1 MALFGGS
8 KPSGDDY
15 AALIAKGDLEGA
27 IKVLRKLSRRSPDDF
42 ALGLQLSETLERF
55 GRRDDAA
62 AELIRVADGQE
73 ARGHHTKALALYRRA
88 EKLAPDHAELKK
100 KIANQ
105 DAAAPSAVRSA
116 IDLAKKKSSDDAFD
130 IDMGDGEPAPVEDE
144 MEIGEATLNR
154 AAISLDDDISADD
167 LPPVSAEPEEL
178 ATPEIVAKT
187 ESDAAP
193 EFVAPEP
200 PPVKA
205 AAPPHSAAAAA
216 LKPAPTASD
225 TAALLAASAAAEGET
240 PGPAEQTLGGILA
253 DLTVPEAV
261 LVVEGCMVRT
271 YEPGERIISEGEPGD
286 SMYFIRSG
294 LVKVSTATPAG
305 MVELG
310 ELKPGD
316 YFGEVSLLNR
326 VKRTAT
332 ISALELTEV
341 LVLDRKAL
349 DQLRPQIP
357 DLIEKLEH
365 GLQNRAKATIAAIQK
380 HLGG

>member
-8 KPSGDDY
+8 KSSGDDY

-27 IKVLRKLSRRSPDDF
+27 IKVLRKLAKRSPDDF

-62 AELIRVADGQE
+62 TELIRVADGQE
-73 ARGHHTKALALYRRA
+73 AKGHHTKALALYRRA
-88 EKLAPDHAELKK
+88 EKLAPNHAELKA
-100 KIANQ
+100 KIASQ
-105 DAAAPSAVRSA
+105 DAAAPSSPRNT
-116 IDLAKKKSSDDAFD
+116 IEQAKKKSSDDAFD
-130 IDMGDGEPAPVEDE
+130 IDMGEDSASPETEE

-154 AAISLDDDISADD
+154 AAISFDDDISADD
-167 LPPVSAEPEEL
+167 LPPVMAEPEEL
-178 ATPEIVAKT
+178 AAAEIVVEPEIVAPLPPT
-187 ESDAAP
+187 PP
-193 EFVAPEP
+193 E
-200 PPVKA
+200 KA
-205 AAPPHSAAAAA
+205 AKVP
-216 LKPAPTASD
+216 D
-225 TAALLAASAAAEGET
+225 TAALLAASAAAEVEEPEQ

-261 LVVEGCMVRT
+261 LVVEGCMLRT
-271 YEPGERIISEGEPGD
+271 YEPGERIITEGEPGD

-341 LVLDRKAL
+341 LVLDRGAL
-349 DQLRPQIP
+349 DRLRPQIP

>member
-8 KPSGDDY
+8 KTSGDDY

-27 IKVLRKLSRRSPDDF
+27 IKVLRKLVKRSPDDF

-62 AELIRVADGQE
+62 TELIRVADGQE
-73 ARGHHTKALALYRRA
+73 AKGHHTKALALYRRA
-88 EKLAPDHAELKK
+88 EKLAPEHADLKAK
-100 KIANQ
+100 LAGPN
-105 DAAAPSAVRSA
+105 AAAPSAARAA
-116 IDLAKKKSSDDAFD
+116 IDLARKKITDDSFD
-130 IDMGDGEPAPVEDE
+130 IDMGDGEAAASPAPVEEE

-154 AAISLDDDISADD
+154 AAIQMDDEISADD
-167 LPPVSAEPEEL
+167 LPPVVAEPEEL
-178 ATPEIVAKT
+178 AAAEVIAEPEIMS
-187 ESDAAP
+187 EP
-193 EFVAPEP
+193 ELVAPEP

-205 AAPPHSAAAAA
+205 AP
-216 LKPAPTASD
+216 D
-225 TAALLAASAAAEGET
+225 TDALLAASAAAEGEQ

-261 LVVEGCMVRT
+261 LVVEGCMLRT
-271 YEPGERIISEGEPGD
+271 YEPAERIITEGDPGD

-294 LVKVSTATPAG
+294 LVKVSTDTPAG

-341 LVLDRKAL
+341 LVLDRAAL
-349 DQLRPQIP
+349 DRLRPQIP

>member
-8 KPSGDDY
+8 KTSGDDY
-15 AALIAKGDLEGA
+15 ATLIAKGDLEGA
-27 IKVLRKLSRRSPDDF
+27 IKVLRKLAKRSPDDF

-100 KIANQ
+100 KIAGQ
-105 DAAAPSAVRSA
+105 DAAAPSAARTA

-130 IDMGDGEPAPVEDE
+130 IDMGEGAAAPVEAE
-144 MEIGEATLNR
+144 MEVGEATLNR
-154 AAISLDDDISADD
+154 AAISFDDDISADD
-167 LPPVSAEPEEL
+167 LPPVVAEPEEL
-178 ATPEIVAKT
+178 ASPEIIA
-187 ESDAAP
+187 EP
-193 EFVAPEP
+193 EFVAPEAP

-205 AAPPHSAAAAA
+205 AAASATPP
-216 LKPAPTASD
+216 PAPAPD
-225 TAALLAASAAAEGET
+225 TAALLAASAAAEGEQ

-261 LVVEGCMVRT
+261 LVVEGCMLRT
-271 YEPGERIISEGEPGD
+271 YEPAERIITEGDPGD

-294 LVKVSTATPAG
+294 LVKVSTDTPAG

-341 LVLDRKAL
+341 LVLDRAAL
-349 DQLRPQIP
+349 DRLRPQIP